1 MDIFHERIKPLFEK
15 SGKSDAELERE
26 IGIPPKKI
34 NQWTTG
40 YTKSWQKYI
49 PQIAAFFNVSTDY
62 LLGNIDDPAPP
73 GATVNEAASPL
84 PFQLTKESHELLTH
98 FFSLTK
104 AGQDELLHYA
114 RFLTSKQADAPMQAK
129 SHLA

>member
-1 MDIFHERIKPLFEK
+1 MDIFSERIKPLFDK

-49 PQIAAFFNVSTDY
+49 PQIAAYFNVSTDY
-62 LLGNIDDPAPP
+62 LLGNTDDPTPTVANAAEAP
-73 GATVNEAASPL
+73 V
-84 PFQLTKESHELLTH
+84 PFQLTDKARELLDI
-98 FFSLTK
+98 FFNLDEYTQDSLL
-104 AGQDELLHYA
+104 QYA
-114 RFLTSKQADAPMQAK
+114 RFLTTQKANAPMHAET
-129 SHLA
+129 HLA